1 MLLELTS
8 ITALIRSISK
18 DISWD
23 ESATNTITGIPKER
37 ICSLSSTFISEALT
51 TTAPMLV
58 KSVSL
63 IGIHIRSSMEL
74 IQGFTLS
81 VKAIFKCFTI
91 ASYIKINTYMHI
103 ICNLVHYSHV
113 KGSLLKE

>member
-1 MLLELTS
+1 MLLDVTS
-8 ITALIRSISK
+8 ITAPIRSISK

-23 ESATNTITGIPKER
+23 ESTTITIMGIPKER

-51 TTAPMLV
+51 TTAPML
-58 KSVSL
+58 
-63 IGIHIRSSMEL
+63 IHVRSSMEL

-91 ASYIKINTYMHI
+91 ASSLSINT
-103 ICNLVHYSHV
+103 L
-113 KGSLLKE
+113 

>member
-1 MLLELTS
+1 MLFDVTS
-8 ITALIRSISK
+8 ITAAIRSISK
-18 DISWD
+18 DRLWD
-23 ESATNTITGIPKER
+23 ESTTITITGIPKEQ
-37 ICSLSSTFISEALT
+37 ILSLSSTFISEVLT

-58 KSVSL
+58 KSVSS

-91 ASYIKINTYMHI
+91 ASSLSINT
-103 ICNLVHYSHV
+103 L
-113 KGSLLKE
+113 

>member
-1 MLLELTS
+1 MLVDVTS
-8 ITALIRSISK
+8 ITAPIRSISK
-18 DISWD
+18 DIVWD
-23 ESATNTITGIPKER
+23 GSTTITITGIPNER
-37 ICSLSSTFISEALT
+37 ICSLSSTSISEALT

-63 IGIHIRSSMEL
+63 IGIHVRSSMEL

-91 ASYIKINTYMHI
+91 ASSLHVNTLYA
-103 ICNLVHYSHV
+103 YSI
-113 KGSLLKE
+113 